1 MDFADEIEAWKKAID
16 KVAWHET
23 GHAVYAILKGVK
35 VTKVK
40 IRMRNSIPYGGE
52 TWFAADM
59 RERWLMGNG
68 FHIAGRAWEVRY
80 NGETVESVVDAMMA
94 EKGKG
99 TDRELLGNPSREE
112 LIGMV
117 NKCLEETERDCQLD
131 IVKKLNEAIH
141 EGLWHKSSLN
151 HKDLQAIG
159 KETGWLI
166 K

>member
-1 MDFADEIEAWKKAID
+1 MDFADEIKAWEKAID

-40 IRMRNSIPYGGE
+40 IRMRMGIPYGGE
-52 TWFAADM
+52 TWFEADM

-80 NGETVESVVDAMMA
+80 NGETVEDVVDAMLK
-94 EKGKG
+94 EKGKD
-99 TDRELLGNPSREE
+99 TDLEKLGNPSRDE

-117 NKCLEETERDCQLD
+117 NQCLADTERDCQVGM
-131 IVKKLNEAIH
+131 VKKLNEAIH
-141 EGLWHKSSLN
+141 EGLWRKSSLN

-159 KETGWLI
+159 KANGWHLI
-166 K
+166 